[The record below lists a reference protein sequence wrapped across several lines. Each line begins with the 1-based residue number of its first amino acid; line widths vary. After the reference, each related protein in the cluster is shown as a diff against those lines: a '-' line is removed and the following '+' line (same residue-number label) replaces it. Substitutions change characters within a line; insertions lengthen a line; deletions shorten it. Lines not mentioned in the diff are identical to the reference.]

1 MKSNKGNF
9 KLPTYMSDNND
20 LYYRVFYNDDVYLR
34 YNLKLSNAVSDI
46 KGFIEIKDGY
56 IADQLRII
64 IRLSKHVVHFNI

>member
-9 KLPTYMSDNND
+9 KIPTYMSDNKEY
-20 LYYRVFYNDDVYLR
+20 YYRVFYNDDVYLR

-46 KGFIEIKDGY
+46 KGFIEIKDGT